1 MDYNLQ
7 LIIEAAIVGIS
18 VMIMGTIVTYIW
30 ATISGK
36 STKFIW
42 NMAMFASLFLIG
54 FLLHLFYEFAGLNKY
69 YCKIFSKTRK

>member
-18 VMIMGTIVTYIW
+18 VMIMGTIVTCSW
-30 ATISGK
+30 ATISGR

-42 NMAMFASLFLIG
+42 KLAMFASLFLIG

>member
-18 VMIMGTIVTYIW
+18 VMIMGTIVTYTW
-30 ATISGK
+30 TTISGR

-42 NMAMFASLFLIG
+42 NLAMFASLFLIG

>member
-18 VMIMGTIVTYIW
+18 VMIMGTIVTYTW
-30 ATISGK
+30 AAISGR
-36 STKFIW
+36 STKFVW
-42 NMAMFASLFLIG
+42 SLAVFASLFLIG